1 MSKSNGTCAAQVV
14 GAPQSLDL
22 EQIGCGIT
30 RLQKAPSSAP
40 HRYNTLLPIAR
51 VDIDLVQQ
59 AHTGQTMPMGWW
71 GKVMTL
77 FLELL
82 LAGLNLRST
91 KDQAAGL

>member
-1 MSKSNGTCAAQVV
+1 MSKSNGTWAGQVV
-14 GAPQSLDL
+14 EAPQSLDL

-59 AHTGQTMPMGWW
+59 AHTGSDYAYGVV
-71 GKVMTL
+71 GESYDSV
-77 FLELL
+77 
-82 LAGLNLRST
+82 S
-91 KDQAAGL
+91 